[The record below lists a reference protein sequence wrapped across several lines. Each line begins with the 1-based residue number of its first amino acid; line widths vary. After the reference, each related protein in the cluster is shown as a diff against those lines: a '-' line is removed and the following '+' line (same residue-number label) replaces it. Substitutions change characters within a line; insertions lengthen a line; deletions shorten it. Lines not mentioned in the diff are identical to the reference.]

1 MPNLI
6 HRQIFSIFLFQQPG
20 DIFPIVAPVCIRPVD
35 NVVSGGVSGGV
46 YHIGG
51 QGEPDA
57 RAGVFVK
64 HILVMFFGSYH
75 NSLSETV

>member
-6 HRQIFSIFLFQQPG
+6 HRQIFSVFLFQQPG
-20 DIFPIVAPVCIRPVD
+20 DVFPIVAPVCIRPVD
-35 NVVSGGVSGGV
+35 NGVSGGV

-57 RAGVFVK
+57 RAGVFAQ
-64 HILVMFFGSYH
+64 HILVMFFGPH
-75 NSLSETV
+75 HIFSLSKSL